1 MDREEVGTVRILII
15 LFIVTLFLV
24 AGCSSDSASDME
36 TAPDTVSAVDSIALE
51 PDSLSTTEFTHTSPQ
66 EAITGAYN
74 LIDEAGTAVDAANQR
89 TEELEKMMED
99 L

>member
-1 MDREEVGTVRILII
+1 MDREGVGTVRTLSLLVII
-15 LFIVTLFLV
+15 ALLLL
-24 AGCSSDSASDME
+24 AGCRGESASDME
-36 TAPDTVSAVDSIALE
+36 TTPDSLSSGDSSTLE
-51 PDSLSTTEFTHTSPQ
+51 PDSISTTEFTHTSPQ

-89 TEELEKMMED
+89 TEELEQMMED